1 MAVFAP
7 PRQRAERSFG
17 DLLREVTSDIAALF
31 RKEVELAK
39 VELSEKASDV
49 GKQVGAI
56 ALGGAVLFAGALALL
71 AAVVNLVGWVI
82 AEITSPELAVWLA
95 PLIVG
100 GVLAFVGYGMV
111 KKAMTALRNES
122 LLPEQTTQTLQE
134 NKEWLKEK
142 IR

>member
-7 PRQRAERSFG
+7 RQRTERSFG
-17 DLLREVTSDIAALF
+17 ELLREVTTDIAALF

-39 VELSEKASDV
+39 VELSEKASEA
-49 GKQVGAI
+49 GKQVGSI
-56 ALGGAVLFAGALALL
+56 AVGGAVMFAGALALL

-82 AEITSPELAVWLA
+82 AEIASAELAVWLA
-95 PLIVG
+95 PLLVG
-100 GVLAFVGYGMV
+100 LVLAFVGYGMV
-111 KKAMTALRNES
+111 KKAMAALRTQG
-122 LLPEQTTQTLQE
+122 LAPEQTTQSLQE

>member
-1 MAVFAP
+1 MAVFAQY
-7 PRQRAERSFG
+7 RQRPERSLG
-17 DLLREVTSDIAALF
+17 ELIREVTTDIAALF

-39 VELSEKASDV
+39 VELSEKAAEAGKNV
-49 GKQVGAI
+49 GSLAV
-56 ALGGAVLFAGALALL
+56 GGAVLFAGALALL

-95 PLIVG
+95 PLLVG
-100 GVLAFVGYGMV
+100 LALAFAGYGMV
-111 KKAMTALRNES
+111 KKALSALRSGS
-122 LLPEQTTQTLQE
+122 LAPEQTTQSLQE

>member
-1 MAVFAP
+1 MAVFASR
-7 PRQRAERSFG
+7 PRTERSFG

-39 VELSEKASDV
+39 TELSEKASEV
-49 GKQVGAI
+49 GKSVGSLAV
-56 ALGGAVLFAGALALL
+56 GGAVMFAGALALL
-71 AAVVNLVGWVI
+71 AAVVNLVGWVL

-95 PLIVG
+95 PLLVG
-100 GVLAFVGYGMV
+100 LVLAWAGYGMV
-111 KKAMTALRNES
+111 TKAMAALRTVS
-122 LLPEQTTQTLQE
+122 LAPEKTTQSLQE

>member
-7 PRQRAERSFG
+7 SRQRTERSFG
-17 DLLREVTSDIAALF
+17 DLLREVTTDIAALF

-39 VELSEKASDV
+39 VELSEKASEA
-49 GKQVGAI
+49 GKQLGSI
-56 ALGGAVLFAGALALL
+56 AVGGAVMFAGALALL

-95 PLIVG
+95 PLLVG
-100 GVLAFVGYGMV
+100 LVLAFVGYGMV
-111 KKAMTALRNES
+111 KKAMAALRTEG
-122 LLPEQTTQTLQE
+122 LAPEQTTQSLQE

>member
-7 PRQRAERSFG
+7 RPRTERSFG
-17 DLLREVTSDIAALF
+17 DLLREVTSDMAALF

-39 VELSEKASDV
+39 TELSEKASEVSRNV
-49 GKQVGAI
+49 GSI
-56 ALGGAVLFAGALALL
+56 AVGGAVMFAGALALL
-71 AAVVNLVGWVI
+71 AAVVNLVGWLI

-95 PLIVG
+95 PLLVG
-100 GVLAFVGYGMV
+100 LALAWAGYGMV
-111 KKAMTALRNES
+111 KKAMAALRTVS
-122 LLPEQTTQTLQE
+122 LAPEKTTQSLQE

>member
-1 MAVFAP
+1 MAVFAA
-7 PRQRAERSFG
+7 RTRTERSFG
-17 DLLREVTSDIAALF
+17 DLLREVTGDMAALF

-39 VELSEKASDV
+39 AELSEKASDV
-49 GKQVGAI
+49 GKNVGSLAV
-56 ALGGAVLFAGALALL
+56 GGAVMFAGALALL

-95 PLIVG
+95 PLLVG
-100 GVLAFVGYGMV
+100 LVLAWVGYGMV
-111 KKAMTALRNES
+111 KKAMAALRTVS
-122 LLPEQTTQTLQE
+122 LAPEKTTQSLQE

>member
-7 PRQRAERSFG
+7 YRQQPQRSFG
-17 DLLREVTSDIAALF
+17 ELLREVTSDLAALF

-39 VELSEKASDV
+39 VELTEKAVGV
-49 GKQVGAI
+49 GKNVGSLAV
-56 ALGGAVLFAGALALL
+56 GGAVMFAGALALL

-95 PLIVG
+95 PLLVG
-100 GVLAFVGYGMV
+100 LALAFVGYGMV
-111 KKAMTALRNES
+111 KKAMTALREES
-122 LLPEQTTQTLQE
+122 LAPEQTTQSLQE

-142 IR
+142 IK

>member
-7 PRQRAERSFG
+7 SRQRTERSFG
-17 DLLREVTSDIAALF
+17 ELLREVTSDLAALF

-39 VELSEKASDV
+39 VELSEKAAEA
-49 GKQVGAI
+49 GKQIGSI
-56 ALGGAVLFAGALALL
+56 AVGGAVMFAGALALL

-95 PLIVG
+95 PLLVG
-100 GVLAFVGYGMV
+100 LVLAFVGYGMV
-111 KKAMTALRNES
+111 KKALSALRTQS
-122 LLPEQTTQTLQE
+122 LAPEQTTQSLQE

>member
-7 PRQRAERSFG
+7 RPRERSFG
-17 DLLREVTSDIAALF
+17 DLLREVTSDMAALF

-39 VELSEKASDV
+39 TELSEKASEV
-49 GKQVGAI
+49 GKNVGSI
-56 ALGGAVLFAGALALL
+56 AVGGAVMFAGALALL

-95 PLIVG
+95 PLLVG
-100 GVLAFVGYGMV
+100 GVLAFIGYGMV
-111 KKAMTALRNES
+111 KKAMTALRRES
-122 LLPEQTTQTLQE
+122 LVPEQTTQSLQE

-142 IR
+142 IK

>member
-7 PRQRAERSFG
+7 SRQRTERSFG
-17 DLLREVTSDIAALF
+17 ELLREVTTDIAAMF

-39 VELSEKASDV
+39 VELSEKASEA
-49 GKQVGAI
+49 GKQVGSI
-56 ALGGAVLFAGALALL
+56 AVGGAVMFAGGLALL

-82 AEITSPELAVWLA
+82 AEITSAELAVWLA
-95 PLIVG
+95 PLLVG
-100 GVLAFVGYGMV
+100 LVLAFVGYGMV
-111 KKAMTALRNES
+111 KKAIAALRTEG
-122 LLPEQTTQTLQE
+122 LAPEQTTQSLQE

>member
-7 PRQRAERSFG
+7 RQRTERSFG
-17 DLLREVTSDIAALF
+17 ELLREVTTDIAALF

-39 VELSEKASDV
+39 VELSEKASEA
-49 GKQVGAI
+49 GKQVGSI
-56 ALGGAVLFAGALALL
+56 AVGGAVMFAGALALL

-82 AEITSPELAVWLA
+82 AEIASAELAVWLA
-95 PLIVG
+95 PLLVG
-100 GVLAFVGYGMV
+100 LVLAFVGYGMV
-111 KKAMTALRNES
+111 KKAMAALRTEG
-122 LLPEQTTQTLQE
+122 LAPEQTTQSLQE

>member
-7 PRQRAERSFG
+7 YRQRPERSFG
-17 DLLREVTSDIAALF
+17 DLLREVTTEIAALF

-39 VELSEKASDV
+39 VELSEKAADV
-49 GKQVGAI
+49 GKNVGAL
-56 ALGGAVLFAGALALL
+56 AVGGAVLFAGALALL

-82 AEITSPELAVWLA
+82 AEIASPELAVWLA
-95 PLIVG
+95 PLLVG
-100 GVLAFVGYGMV
+100 LALAFAGYGMV
-111 KKAMTALRNES
+111 RKAIAALRAVS
-122 LLPEQTTQTLQE
+122 LAPEQTTQTLQE